1 MFKTVP
7 KKEALKFVLEQ
18 RQALSEKETRRKT
31 QMIAERFFQ
40 QDELINSKN
49 ILIYASTNKGEV
61 FTRRIIDMLVG
72 MGKVVSL
79 PRTNKIKNRFVRGAF
94 LDWEKTVETEEGY
107 LESTVSVDENF
118 DDIDLI
124 IVPAIAVSLNGKRI
138 GYGNPYYVNLI
149 SRTLAPRI
157 ILAFEFQLFPEIET
171 TEDDFLVD
179 KIITERRVIN
189 VKNKFRF

>member
-1 MFKTVP
+1 MREKM
-7 KKEALKFVLEQ
+7 
-18 RQALSEKETRRKT
+18 SENEPRRKT
-31 QMIAERFFQ
+31 QRIAERFLQ
-40 QDELINSKN
+40 QDELLNAQN
-49 ILIYASTNKGEV
+49 ILIYASNNKGEV
-61 FTRRIIDMLVG
+61 YTRRIIDMLIG

-107 LESTVSVDENF
+107 IESTVAVDENF

-124 IVPAIAVSLNGKRI
+124 VVPAVAVSLSGKRI

-149 SRTLAPRI
+149 SRTLAPRV
-157 ILAFEFQLFPEIET
+157 ILAFEFQLFPEIES
-171 TEDDFLVD
+171 TEDDFVVD

-189 VKNKFRF
+189 VKNKLRF